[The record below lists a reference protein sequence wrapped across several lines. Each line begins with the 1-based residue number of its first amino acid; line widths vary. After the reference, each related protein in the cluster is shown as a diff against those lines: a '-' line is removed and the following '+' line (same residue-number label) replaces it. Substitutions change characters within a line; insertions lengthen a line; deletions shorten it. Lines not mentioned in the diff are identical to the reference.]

1 MEWSV
6 KQSMDE
12 RQREPLKR
20 TLSAGLAAVDPE
32 KAARSRLTRTGDNL
46 QIGHRHFSREDFT
59 NIYLIGAGTCAD
71 GLTCGPARRFGM
83 RPVDYLRATIPTTF
97 SENSALSFIPVPREP
112 T

>member
-6 KQSMDE
+6 NQSMDE

-20 TLSAGLAAVDPE
+20 TLSAGLTAVDPE
-32 KAARSRLTRTGDNL
+32 KAVRSFLTRTGDNL
-46 QIGHRHFSREDFT
+46 QIGHGHFSLENFA
-59 NIYLIGAGTCAD
+59 NIYLIGAGARAD
-71 GLTCGPARRFGM
+71 GSTRGLARRFGM

-97 SENSALSFIPVPREP
+97 SENSALSLIPVPREP